1 VRIRH
6 AFVLVAA
13 LALVASF
20 GPAQASSAY
29 HMNGQ
34 GTVTIP
40 GGLPACLPVVN
51 VPACSSPNNTFSW
64 GNLTVQGFG
73 VLQGHNVAGQY
84 TCLSTETGVYE
95 SRIYGNTANYQL
107 TFNFR
112 CRANTVVDGPTYITG
127 WFTNVVDDSVD
138 ALSVAYKKVP
148 ASHPGQPLLQK
159 GAPTFA
165 GYFFAHN
172 TLNLDPDFV
181 DAGNGDQ
188 MICNGGFAPNDPT
201 QGTSITTAFFAGA
214 CTAVE
219 A

>member
-1 VRIRH
+1 MLKR

-13 LALVASF
+13 MTVVAAL

-40 GGLPACLPVVN
+40 GGLPACLPVLG
-51 VPACSSPNNTFSW
+51 VPACTNPNNTFTW
-64 GNLTVQGFG
+64 GNLTVQGLG
-73 VLQGHNVAGQY
+73 VLQGFNVAGRY
-84 TCLSTETGVYE
+84 DCLSAESGVYE
-95 SRIYGNTANYQL
+95 SRIYGNTSNYQL

-112 CRANTVVDGPTYITG
+112 CAKNTVLDGPNYING
-127 WFTNVVDDSVD
+127 WFSNVTSDAVD

-148 ASHPGQPLLQK
+148 ASHPAQALLQP

-165 GYFFAHN
+165 GYFFASN
-172 TLNLDPDFV
+172 TNNLDPDSIGP
-181 DAGNGDQ
+181 ANGDA
-188 MICNGGFAPNDPT
+188 MICNGGFAPNDPS

-219 A
+219 Q